1 MQGRRVDRVAH
12 LVQMELGRL
21 IVTRLKD
28 PGLGFLTVT
37 HVEMPPDLKT
47 AVVFFSVIGNK
58 ASRERSQAALDRA
71 RGFLQREVALSL
83 KLRHT
88 PILQFRYDDS
98 FEEGVKVDRILHGL
112 QQEGDSQAHDASSQE
127 KENG

>member
-1 MQGRRVDRVAH
+1 MQGRRADRVAH
-12 LVQMELGRL
+12 LVQIELGQL
-21 IVTRLKD
+21 VVTRLKD
-28 PGLGFLTVT
+28 PGLGFLTIT

-47 AVVFFSVIGNK
+47 AVVYFSVIGNK
-58 ASRERSQAALDRA
+58 TACESSKVALDRA

-98 FEEGVKVDRILHGL
+98 FEEGVKVDRILHSL
-112 QQEGDSQAHDASSQE
+112 KQE
-127 KENG
+127 KEAQGNDSAAEEKNL